1 MPRQGL
7 SGEATRGMRPGKTWG
22 RQRAKLLVRKHTWPV
37 QGRERWP
44 VGKTVAC
51 SVRKGLGEQSGRAF
65 RPLGNAFYSKPSDCL
80 KSKSGMIYS
89 TFQETILANILLI
102 TD

>member
-7 SGEATRGMRPGKTWG
+7 SGEVTRGMRPGKTKSKAASTETCLARSGKG
-22 RQRAKLLVRKHTWPV
+22 RRPA
-37 QGRERWP
+37 GE
-44 VGKTVAC
+44 TVAYIRTG
-51 SVRKGLGEQSGRAF
+51 VGEQSGRA
-65 RPLGNAFYSKPSDCL
+65 LGHWEMCAFYSKPSDCL
-80 KSKSGMIYS
+80 KSKSGMISS